1 MTNLASVAMVA
12 TGAITIV
19 CGFGWWTFL
28 GIASVVITG
37 FLHTIANGLF
47 PVSQEEV
54 DRYRY
59 LYDKLEA
66 EGDLPPFLKR
76 F

>member
-1 MTNLASVAMVA
+1 MYR
-12 TGAITIV
+12 AIAVPQHIRA
-19 CGFGWWTFL
+19 FGCRFL
-28 GIASVVITG
+28 GIAIVVITG
-37 FLHTIANGLF
+37 FMHTIANGLF

-66 EGDLPPFLKR
+66 ESTLPPYLKR